1 MGDALENKSHLMGT
15 VLGGWQEDLSE
26 ATIGKWKPAGYGA
39 VGPIEKL
46 ALKLPK

>member
-1 MGDALENKSHLMGT
+1 MSGAA

-39 VGPIEKL
+39 VKQ
-46 ALKLPK
+46 LKTGT